1 MWGSVR
7 KCLSIIRN
15 KIGCDT
21 GSIPGTNTNSPNK
34 QATYSFTSDDDSQV
48 WFSKQAMSYGVD
60 TIYANAWSAPVYM
73 KQRYVEIIVQYLTY
87 YKAAGIPISHVCFLN
102 EGDGSDFKLSTA
114 EQTADVIPL
123 LYNELKSQG
132 LSDIKMTCCDNIGW
146 KSQMEYTE
154 KLAELDVEK
163 YLGVVTSH
171 QYSSDPETPINTTLP
186 TWMTEGAANDHTF
199 ATAWYS
205 NGGSNEGFTWA
216 VKIAQGIVNAELS
229 AYIYWEGLETNNN
242 GSLSHMIDTD
252 GTNFSISS
260 ILWAMAHWS
269 RHIRPGVHRLSTN
282 GVVQDTIVGAFENVD
297 GSIVMVLTNSG
308 TAAQTVDL
316 SVPEGSFSTAQA
328 FTSDAES
335 QMVDTQVTL
344 SNGAVKVTVPVH
356 GVVTAKLTTGKSSA
370 SVSTTI
376 PSMSTQSATSE
387 NQASVYQTVS
397 ATTLSVVRAST
408 YAQSTGVAVSAKAV
422 NDTAST
428 APAASTGL
436 SKSLEG
442 DTTKK
447 SVYRPQKTHG
457 TAHHRGGRRGSR
469 HHGRCH

>member
-1 MWGSVR
+1 M
-7 KCLSIIRN
+7 
-15 KIGCDT
+15 
-21 GSIPGTNTNSPNK
+21 
-34 QATYSFTSDDDSQV
+34 
-48 WFSKQAMSYGVD
+48 
-60 TIYANAWSAPVYM
+60 
-73 KQRYVEIIVQYLTY
+73 
-87 YKAAGIPISHVCFLN
+87 
-102 EGDGSDFKLSTA
+102 LSTA
-114 EQTADVIPL
+114 EQAADVIPI
-123 LYNELKSQG
+123 LYNELKSNG
-132 LSDIKMTCCDNIGW
+132 LSDIKTTCCDNIGW

-163 YLGVVTSH
+163 YLGVITSH
-171 QYSSDPETPINTTLP
+171 QYSSDPEMPMNTTLP
-186 TWMTEGAANDHTF
+186 TWMTEGAANDDTF

-229 AYIYWEGLETNNN
+229 AYIYWEGLETNNK

-269 RHIRPGVHRLSTN
+269 RHIRPGAHRLSTN
-282 GVVQDTIVGAFENVD
+282 GIVQDTIVGAFENVD
-297 GSIVMVLTNSG
+297 GSVVMVLTNSG

-316 SVPEGSFSTAQA
+316 SVPGGSFSTAQA

-335 QMVDTQVTL
+335 QIVDTQVTL

-356 GVVTAKLTTGKSSA
+356 GVVTVKLTTGKSSA

-376 PSMSTQSATSE
+376 PSTSTPAATSE
-387 NQASVYQTVS
+387 NQTSVYQTVS

-408 YAQSTGVAVSAKAV
+408 YAQSTAVAVSTKAV
-422 NDTAST
+422 SDTAST

-442 DTTKK
+442 STTKK
-447 SVYRPQKTHG
+447 SVHRPQKTHG
-457 TAHHRGGRRGSR
+457 TAHHRCGRRGS
-469 HHGRCH
+469 HHHDH